1 MQQCACVCKHR
12 AEQPHT
18 LCAIKGL
25 GLLHN
30 KPVCGFG
37 YPHALLATTSP
48 ALSSQDTLLGFGGL
62 CNVKSVLPCTGGNV
76 RLNSLSQM
84 GIFQFSYQ
92 GRGRRGLCW
101 RTVASN
107 FSTLP
112 RVGWDNR
119 PLRDQACGHH
129 FNPPTPGGVGHQER
143 GQRCGP
149 AAISIR
155 PPRVGWDAGALDHT
169 VAALI
174 SIPPPGRGGT
184 STPFTG
190 AEAPVLFQSTHPGR
204 GGTCGQAAPDPLKS
218 ISIHP
223 PGRGG
228 T

>member
-129 FNPPTPGGVGHQER
+129 FNPPTPGGVGPCGER
-143 GQRCGP
+143 QRP
-149 AAISIR
+149 RWLKNFNPS
-155 PPRVGWDAGALDHT
+155 PPRGVGPQWDGW
-169 VAALI
+169 
-174 SIPPPGRGGT
+174 
-184 STPFTG
+184 
-190 AEAPVLFQSTHPGR
+190 
-204 GGTCGQAAPDPLKS
+204 
-218 ISIHP
+218 
-223 PGRGG
+223 
-228 T
+228 